1 MYNCRTSVTLQLLI
15 YGLVI
20 DVSSIGS
27 ILYLVALVYQ
37 PDVLPEI
44 AVSLPTHRTG
54 SSLFLVDVGQMSLQV
69 SLEVT
74 TVAALSTL
82 VVFQLKIYQASS
94 DWCWP
99 AMIPPGRVVG

>member
-1 MYNCRTSVTLQLLI
+1 MICITCITCITSVTLQLLI

-82 VVFQLKIYQASS
+82 VVLQLKIYQASS
-94 DWCWP
+94 GWC
-99 AMIPPGRVVG
+99 

>member
-1 MYNCRTSVTLQLLI
+1 M
-15 YGLVI
+15 
-20 DVSSIGS
+20 D
-27 ILYLVALVYQ
+27 Q

-82 VVFQLKIYQASS
+82 VVLQLKIYQASS
-94 DWCWP
+94 GWCWL
-99 AMIPPGRVVG
+99 AKISPGRVFG